1 MSRSNRVSVTTPP
14 NQNKTTNILKLTY
27 LQISF
32 WINSFAFIV
41 HIDIVAMGK
50 SRRESVTPS
59 QIRNETNNIL
69 DFISIIDICLPN
81 KAYEINSIHT
91 IEEIITIRIKN
102 IILWSYYRSI
112 WWAFSRV
119 YSVRYWFFAP
129 NPMNKI
135 KSHVGKNM
143 YQLGLVTIP
152 CNNQGYF

>member
-81 KAYEINSIHT
+81 KAYEINSIHI

-102 IILWSYYRSI
+102 IIRTTAKSSDWEENFINWLFMMI
-112 WWAFSRV
+112 HTL
-119 YSVRYWFFAP
+119 
-129 NPMNKI
+129 PMSMKI
-135 KSHVGKNM
+135 MNILTTSK
-143 YQLGLVTIP
+143 
-152 CNNQGYF
+152 